1 VGLVS
6 EKDRKIFEQLVSD
19 CILFGLNE
27 CESLEY
33 IQKRSGGVTIARS
46 TFYLIKKR
54 ISQQESNLFQQRMNE
69 HIRVGFA
76 LSHFRYIHSLEYLQ
90 KILFKTIAEESSKPS
105 NKINLFGLSRL
116 ATNILMNVQFL
127 RQLNID
133 TPFINQMKTEVNKA
147 KEYERLAEQKIN
159 FDSSDAPES
168 ALVFDAAKFFGSPPE
183 ALSKQNSGMDDTPVV
198 E

>member
-1 VGLVS
+1 MGMVS

-27 CESLEY
+27 FESLEY

-54 ISQQESNLFQQRMNE
+54 ISRHESNLFQQRINE

-76 LSHFRYIHSLEYLQ
+76 LAHFRYIHSLEYLQ
-90 KILFKTIAEESSKPS
+90 KILFKTITDEYSKPP
-105 NKINLFGLSRL
+105 NEINLFGLSRL
-116 ATNILMNVQFL
+116 ATNILMNAQFL

-133 TPFINQMKTEVNKA
+133 TPFVN
-147 KEYERLAEQKIN
+147 
-159 FDSSDAPES
+159 
-168 ALVFDAAKFFGSPPE
+168 
-183 ALSKQNSGMDDTPVV
+183 
-198 E
+198 